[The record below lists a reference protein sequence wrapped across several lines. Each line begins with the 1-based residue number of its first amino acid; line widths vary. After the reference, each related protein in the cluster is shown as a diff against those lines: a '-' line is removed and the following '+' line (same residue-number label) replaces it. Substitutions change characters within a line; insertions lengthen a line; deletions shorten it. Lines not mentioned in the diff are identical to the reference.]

1 MNFLKSPKFVTQRPA
16 LHQNRSEFR
25 QQLNGYITNSLPTSY
40 NVVRS
45 REKWCNTEWGTK
57 NMQVSS
63 LSTISF
69 LPDPVTNW
77 VESVL
82 SAFSDS
88 SLSLPITNVSMKN
101 YSQFHHNFQSH
112 NKFTDYSSSTSG
124 SKYHMSTIQSQNCTQ
139 LICTI
144 RTHGKVP
151 IGQVSFWTKSSK
163 IQPNTC
169 GTLNTIVSCK
179 LLGKQVSN

>member
-1 MNFLKSPKFVTQRPA
+1 MNFLKSPIFITQRPA
-16 LHQNRSEFR
+16 LHQNGSEFR
-25 QQLNGYITNSLPTSY
+25 QQLNGYITISLPFFLQRGTTSQE
-40 NVVRS
+40 V
-45 REKWCNTEWGTK
+45 
-57 NMQVSS
+57 MQHRMGKKGSS

-69 LPDPVTNW
+69 SPDPVSNW
-77 VESVL
+77 DESVL

-112 NKFTDYSSSTSG
+112 NKITDYSSSTSG

-151 IGQVSFWTKSSK
+151 IGQVSFWTRSSK

-169 GTLNTIVSCK
+169 GALNTIVSCK